1 MKKPKPINLMRGLR
15 RIQSDAEG
23 KLWLYLRNRLTEGVK
38 FRRQQFLGNYIVD
51 FVSFEVKIIIEVDGS
66 QHSELP
72 NIQKDNIRTKWLEN
86 QGYQVI
92 RFWNTDVLEN
102 IEGVMFKV
110 SEALDNRLHPH
121 LTSPVKGEE
130 LSSGRFLK
138 KIF

>member
-1 MKKPKPINLMRGLR
+1 MKRPKPINLMRGLR
-15 RIQSDAEG
+15 RNQSDAEG
-23 KLWLYLRNRLTEGVK
+23 KLRWYLRSRLIEGVK
-38 FRRQQFLGNYIVD
+38 FRRQQSLGNYIVD
-51 FVSFEVKIIIEVDGS
+51 FISFEAKLIIEVDGS
-66 QHSELP
+66 QHSELQ
-72 NIQKDNIRTKWLEN
+72 NIKKDNQRTKWLES

-130 LSSGRFLK
+130 
-138 KIF
+138 